1 MLCLDTLFED
11 QNDFEKVKNII
22 KELIFSGSSRKIKN
36 FKGQTALDILIELK
50 DLLDEYDYNKM

>member
-22 KELIFSGSSRKIKN
+22 KELIFSGSSREIKN
-36 FKGQTALDILIELK
+36 FKGQTAIDILIELK
-50 DLLDEYDYNKM
+50 DLLDEDDFNKM